1 MSFIEITGQ
10 PCSGKTS
17 FISNKVLDKEC
28 NLFNQG
34 LLARIFYFCSGINFL
49 GLSRAKILFFWS
61 LGENAPLYFKMNIFR
76 NAVSKFGIFLSLQA
90 PTSNNVV
97 RYILDEG
104 VSHLPFLFLKTDT
117 TLVIDFIAS
126 ELQTTDVHYL
136 ISPGYDVIHH
146 RLLKRG
152 HKRLKFLHLSS
163 FIIRTEEIEEIML
176 AQYPKVCKKFKILKD
191 VTSIS

>member
-17 FISNKVLDKEC
+17 FISNKVPDKER

-90 PTSNNVV
+90 PTSNNVA

>member
-49 GLSRAKILFFWS
+49 GLSRVKILFFWS

-90 PTSNNVV
+90 PTSNNVA

-117 TLVIDFIAS
+117 TLIIDFITS

>member
-17 FISNKVLDKEC
+17 LISNKVLDKEL
-28 NLFNQG
+28 NILKQG
-34 LLARIFYFCSGINFL
+34 FFRRIFYFCSGINFL
-49 GLSRAKILFFWS
+49 GLTRAKILFYWS
-61 LGENAPLYFKMNIFR
+61 LGEDAPIYFKMNIFR
-76 NAVSKFGIFLSLQA
+76 NAVSKFGIFLSFQA
-90 PTSNNVV
+90 SIGNNVARCLV
-97 RYILDEG
+97 DEG

-117 TLVIDFIAS
+117 TLIIDFIAS
-126 ELQTTDVHYL
+126 ELRTTDVHYL
-136 ISPGYDVIHH
+136 RSPGYDVIHH
-146 RLLKRG
+146 RLLNRG